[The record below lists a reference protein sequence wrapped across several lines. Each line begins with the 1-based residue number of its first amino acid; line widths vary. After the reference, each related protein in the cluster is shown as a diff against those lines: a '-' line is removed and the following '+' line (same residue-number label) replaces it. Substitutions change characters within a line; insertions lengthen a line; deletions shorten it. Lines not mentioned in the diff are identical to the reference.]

1 MSQQLILKTASVGP
15 WPMNTYALICP
26 QTNQS
31 VLIDPGAD
39 PETLAEM
46 LGDSKPIAI
55 LLTHAHP
62 DHIGALAEMRERL
75 GVPVHMHPADSPMT
89 VMADAWFKDG
99 DTFEVGAYT
108 LRIIHTPGHTHG
120 MITFMLPDGRA
131 IVGDTIF
138 KGGPGKTWAPHY
150 FKVTLETMKNI
161 VFQWPDE
168 TECFPGHGPSFRIGE
183 ERPAFEGFLQR
194 EHPDDLHGDV
204 SWDM

>member
-1 MSQQLILKTASVGP
+1 MSAALTLKSAAVGP

-26 QTNQS
+26 ETNQS
-31 VLIDPGAD
+31 VLIDPGAE

-46 LGDSKPIAI
+46 LGDSTPLAI

-62 DHIGALAEMRERL
+62 DHVGALEEMRARL
-75 GVPVHMHPADSPMT
+75 AVPVYMHPADSPMA
-89 VMADAWFKDG
+89 VSADEWFADG
-99 DTFEVGAYT
+99 DTFTVGQHT

-120 MITFMLPDGRA
+120 MVSLMLPDQRA

-138 KGGPGKTWAPHY
+138 QGGPGKTWAPHY
-150 FKVTLETMKNI
+150 FKVTLDTLRNI

-168 TECFPGHGPSFRIGE
+168 TECFPGHGPSFRIGD
-183 ERPAFEGFLQR
+183 ERPAFEAFLQR

-204 SWDM
+204 TWEM